1 MKPSQNVETKYV
13 RLIYKYLWNRSFQHL
28 HRSSFVLFL
37 SRKQLRRVRYSGYL
51 AVNVLGHVHRAFCFT
66 DRNGQ
71 QKLDCESLKR
81 MWRNFAHLTRPPY
94 QSIAWRPTGMRCSRV
109 MRHKWITCILSTG
122 PVQALVSLRT
132 YKSAQMVEVLLLN
145 RVLRSI
151 VSDSKGL
158 TAGKWVLSRGSLHS
172 SSCCFMNFLSLHGFT
187 CSTRPW
193 KELWRRFLSPAKKN
207 RLWTWSETLRCVNF

>member
-1 MKPSQNVETKYV
+1 MSKLEMCAWSELQVPVKSIPPGLPLLFSRPFSLAEAAAKSPSFRWFANDCIGTCTQGFLFHRQKRPTETKLWKPEENVKKFCIPYETT
-13 RLIYKYLWNRSFQHL
+13 IPKYCMAAHWNAL
-28 HRSSFVLFL
+28 
-37 SRKQLRRVRYSGYL
+37 
-51 AVNVLGHVHRAFCFT
+51 
-66 DRNGQ
+66 
-71 QKLDCESLKR
+71 LKSDKTKR
-81 MWRNFAHLTRPPY
+81 
-94 QSIAWRPTGMRCSRV
+94 
-109 MRHKWITCILSTG
+109 ITCIFFTG
-122 PVQALVSLRT
+122 LIQTLVSLRT

-193 KELWRRFLSPAKKN
+193 KELWRRFLSPAKKIGYGHGQK
-207 RLWTWSETLRCVNF
+207 RFVV